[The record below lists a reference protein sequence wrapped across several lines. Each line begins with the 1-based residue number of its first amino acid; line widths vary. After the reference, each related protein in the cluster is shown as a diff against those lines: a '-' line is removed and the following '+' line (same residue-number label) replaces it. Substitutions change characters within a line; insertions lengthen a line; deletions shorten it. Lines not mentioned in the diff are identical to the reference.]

1 MQLSSFGNQRETI
14 KNMLLDKIGHISLK
28 ILYVFES
35 GSKSKE
41 DKVAAF
47 MQSWVSYGEG
57 AIKLGCRGNL

>member
-1 MQLSSFGNQRETI
+1 
-14 KNMLLDKIGHISLK
+14 MLLDKIGHISLK
-28 ILYVFES
+28 ILCVFES